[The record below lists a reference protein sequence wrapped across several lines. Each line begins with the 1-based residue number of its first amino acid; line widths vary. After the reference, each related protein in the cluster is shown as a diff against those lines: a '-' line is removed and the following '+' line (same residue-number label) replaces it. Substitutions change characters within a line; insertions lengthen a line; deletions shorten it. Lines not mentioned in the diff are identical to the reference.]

1 MNAMTER
8 RPNLLLI
15 MSDQHTQKIAGC
27 YGDRVIATP
36 AIDRLARRGVVFD
49 NAYTTSPICV
59 PARMSALTARHA
71 FRQDCWTNTDY
82 LASDV
87 PTFMHAL
94 GAAGYAPALVGRL
107 HALGPDQ
114 LHGYAT
120 RAVGDHSPNWIGIK
134 RHDMG
139 VLTNTNEPER
149 VSLTKSGPGRSA
161 YELKDIDVTAA
172 ALAAIHALGAR
183 SGSARQEPFAL
194 TVGLMLPHAPFVAA
208 PEDFMRYSDRVGRAT
223 LPPAGKAAEHPWI
236 AWWRENREI
245 IDVPA
250 AEELRARA
258 AYYGLVDRMD
268 RMIGAILDALDAAGL
283 ADDTLVVY
291 TSDHGEQLGERGLW
305 WKHTFF
311 DESVKVPMILAWP
324 GKLPAGER
332 RNQVVNLM
340 DLAATMLDAVG
351 APALPDADGRSFLA
365 VARDAGAPWVDE
377 TFAEYCTDETP
388 AWTGGMAVRQR
399 MIRAG
404 RWKLSYY
411 HGYRPQ
417 LFDLANDPH
426 ELNDLAQDAAHAG
439 VGEALLGRVLAGW
452 DPLEIDRRMRRR
464 VMQKRVLGDWAA
476 ATRPKSAHLWE
487 FSPEQNVLL
496 PPP

>member
-1 MNAMTER
+1 MPR

-27 YGDRVIATP
+27 YGDSVIATP
-36 AIDRLARRGVVFD
+36 NIDRLARRGVIFD

-114 LHGYAT
+114 LHGYVART
-120 RAVGDHSPNWIGIK
+120 VGDHSPNWIGIP

-149 VSLTKSGPGRSA
+149 VSITRSGPGRSA
-161 YELKDIDVTAA
+161 YELKDVDVTAA
-172 ALAAIHALGAR
+172 AVAAIRDLGSRA
-183 SGSARQEPFAL
+183 GAAGDQPFAL

-208 PEDFMRYSDRVGRAT
+208 PADYARYKDRVGRAT
-223 LPPAGKAAEHPWI
+223 LPAAAPGAEHPWI
-236 AWWRENREI
+236 SWWRANREI
-245 IDVPA
+245 TAVPED
-250 AEELRARA
+250 EEIRARA

-268 RMIGAILDALDAAGL
+268 RMIGEILDALDAAGL
-283 ADDTLVVY
+283 AEDTLVIY
-291 TSDHGEQLGERGLW
+291 TSDHGDQIGERGLW
-305 WKHTFF
+305 WKHSFF
-311 DESVKVPMILAWP
+311 DESIKVPMILSWP
-324 GKLPAGER
+324 GRLPAGAR
-332 RNQVVNLM
+332 RGQIVNLM
-340 DLAATMLDAVG
+340 DLAATMLDALG
-351 APALPDADGRSFLA
+351 APALPDIDGRSFLA
-365 VARDAGAPWVDE
+365 VARDGDTPWVDE
-377 TFAEYCTDETP
+377 TFAEYCTDDTP
-388 AWTGGMAVRQR
+388 VWTGGMAVRQR

-417 LFDLANDPH
+417 LFDLATDPH
-426 ELNDLAQDAAHAG
+426 ELVDLATEDRHAAVRDALVA
-439 VGEALLGRVLAGW
+439 RVLADW

-464 VMQKRVLGDWAA
+464 AAQKAVLGAWAR
-476 ATRPKSAHLWE
+476 ATRPPSSHLWHLT
-487 FSPEQNVLL
+487 PDQNELAQ
-496 PPP
+496 PPAR

>member
-1 MNAMTER
+1 MTQR

-71 FRQDCWTNTDY
+71 FRQDCWTNTDF
-82 LASDV
+82 LASDI
-87 PTFMHAL
+87 PTFLHAL
-94 GAAGYAPALVGRL
+94 GAAGYSPTLIGRL

-114 LHGYAT
+114 LHGYVA
-120 RAVGDHSPNWIGIK
+120 REVGDHSPNWIGIK

-149 VSLTKSGPGRSA
+149 VSLAKSGPGRSV
-161 YELKDIDVTAA
+161 YELKDIDVTSAA
-172 ALAAIHALGAR
+172 VAAIRALGAR
-183 SGSARQEPFAL
+183 SGAARQQPFAL

-208 PEDFMRYSDRVGRAT
+208 PEDFMRYADRVGRAA
-223 LPPAGKAAEHPWI
+223 LPPAGQAAEHPWI
-236 AWWRENREI
+236 AWWRANREI
-245 IDVPA
+245 TDVPA
-250 AEELRARA
+250 AEEIRARA

-268 RMIGAILDALDAAGL
+268 RMIGEILDALDAAGL
-283 ADDTLVVY
+283 ADDTVVVY
-291 TSDHGEQLGERGLW
+291 TSDHGEQIGERGLW

-311 DESVKVPMILAWP
+311 DESLKVPMVLAWP
-324 GKLPAGER
+324 GVLPAGER
-332 RNQVVNLM
+332 RGQVVNLM
-340 DLAATMLDAVG
+340 DLAATLLDAAQ

-365 VARDAGAPWVDE
+365 VARDSGKPWIDE

-388 AWTGGMAVRQR
+388 TWTGGMAVRQR

-426 ELNDLAQDAAHAG
+426 ELDDLAQDAAPEG
-439 VGEALLGRVLAGW
+439 VRGRLLARVLADW
-452 DPLEIDRRMRRR
+452 DPLEIDGRMRRR
-464 VMQKRVLGDWAA
+464 IAQKRVLGDWAA
-476 ATRPKSAHLWE
+476 ATRPKSAHIWE
-487 FSPEQNVLL
+487 FAPEQNVLL
-496 PPP
+496 PP